1 MANNYAQID
10 TNSTCFAVTQTS
22 GPISKPDMISITSY
36 DISLLG
42 KTWSNGV
49 WLDPEPP
56 AIEETET
63 PTN

>member
-1 MANNYAQID
+1 MSFYYAQI
-10 TNSTCFAVTQTS
+10 NEQSICFAVTQTS
-22 GPISKPDMISITSY
+22 GQISQPNMIAITSY

-56 AIEETET
+56 PTEE
-63 PTN
+63 PP